1 MKRFC
6 DEGHKYY
13 TCSKAPSMQPVMEL
27 APGPI
32 LTSRYGRIY
41 FQGYQRWAYL
51 YFPYAAS
58 SSGLVY
64 KEKEPSK

>member
-27 APGPI
+27 APGP
-32 LTSRYGRIY
+32 T
-41 FQGYQRWAYL
+41 
-51 YFPYAAS
+51 
-58 SSGLVY
+58 
-64 KEKEPSK
+64 